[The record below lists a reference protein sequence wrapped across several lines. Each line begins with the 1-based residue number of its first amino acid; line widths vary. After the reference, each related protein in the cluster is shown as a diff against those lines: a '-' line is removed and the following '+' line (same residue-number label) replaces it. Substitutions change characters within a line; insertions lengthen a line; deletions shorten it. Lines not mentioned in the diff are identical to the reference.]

1 MKKNISILLSATLL
15 FGTAALTANA
25 ATESSEVVS
34 ANEYRFEEISKT
46 TLPNNTIK
54 SYTYGIKESDNPE
67 TTAYFTQ
74 DGTTNIY
81 GFKLTDCLKGT
92 KTINNVKKG
101 DYRASV
107 CNGSNIYD
115 RYNFEKTGGTYVLT
129 KFKLSDF
136 DDYFNSD
143 GTCTNSYSDGYTHN
157 FNFTKE
163 SDGNTSQLAIISGGY
178 VNFVAPDKNG
188 YVQAY
193 ICKNLGEY
201 TYYMTNFKSANGWSG
216 GGTTGSSI
224 AMLRIGNSDLKLGI
238 SVDDV
243 TAIQKYASDM
253 KDFNKLQIRNA
264 DVNFDGKIDIDDA
277 TMIQKYIAGLL

>member
-1 MKKNISILLSATLL
+1 MKKIISILLSATIL
-15 FGTAALTANA
+15 FGATALIANA
-25 ATESSEVVS
+25 ATESAEAVS

-46 TLPNNTIK
+46 TLPNNTLK
-54 SYTYGIKESDNPE
+54 SYTYGLNEENNPKSTVSFINDSTRES
-67 TTAYFTQ
+67 YSL
-74 DGTTNIY
+74 I
-81 GFKLTDCLKGT
+81 LTECLKETQTYSVANGNYKVALGWT
-92 KTINNVKKG
+92 GNN
-101 DYRASV
+101 Y
-107 CNGSNIYD
+107 N

-136 DDYFNSD
+136 DSYFNSD

-163 SDGNTSQLAIISGGY
+163 NDGNTSQLVIISGGY

-193 ICKNLGEY
+193 ICKNLGER
-201 TYYMTNFKSANGWSG
+201 TCFMTDFQPVKGSSG
-216 GGTTGSSI
+216 GGITGKI
-224 AMLRIGNSDLKLGI
+224 INKLIMGNSGLTGEI

-243 TAIQKYASDM
+243 TTLQKYVSDM
-253 KDFNKLQIRNA
+253 ENFNKLQIRNA

>member
-1 MKKNISILLSATLL
+1 MKKIISIILCAVILTCATI
-15 FGTAALTANA
+15 FSTNA
-25 ATESSEVVS
+25 STESSEAVS

-46 TLPNNTIK
+46 TLPNNALK
-54 SYTYGIKESDNPE
+54 SYTYGLNEANSPE

-74 DGTTNIY
+74 DGTTIIY
-81 GFKLTDCLKGT
+81 SLKLTDCLKGT

-107 CNGSNIYD
+107 CNISNISD

-129 KFKLSDF
+129 KIKLSDF
-136 DDYFNSD
+136 DSYFNSD
-143 GTCTNSYSDGYTHN
+143 GTHTRSYSDGYKHN

-163 SDGNTSQLAIISGGY
+163 SDGNMSQLAIVSGGY

-193 ICKNLGEY
+193 ICKNLGEC
-201 TYYMTNFKSANGWSG
+201 TYIMTNFKSVNGQSG
-216 GGTTGSSI
+216 GGDSGRCI
-224 AMLRIGNSDLKLGI
+224 DELVMGDLSLKGGI
-238 SVDDV
+238 SIDDV
-243 TAIQKYASDM
+243 TAIQKYASNM
-253 KDFNKLQIRNA
+253 QDFNSVQIRNA
-264 DVNFDGKIDIDDA
+264 DVNLDGKIDINDA